1 MNDRSIRKHIII
13 IDLVEIAVVL
23 AMMLYTISES
33 QYVGEI
39 EFRYMYNQNTGEQLS
54 VIASIFIYIF
64 CWFVLGMV
72 PFAVVFLV
80 GLTVYFIIHRKDKN
94 LLYRSYSPPY
104 QVEFMAGGSFAF
116 FSVFLSELILVF
128 LHVSGLFYIAYPF

>member
-1 MNDRSIRKHIII
+1 MPPTKIDRSIQKHIII
-13 IDLVEIAVVL
+13 IALVEIAVVL

-33 QYVGEI
+33 QYIGEI
-39 EFRYMYNQNTGEQLS
+39 EFRYMYNQNTGERLS
-54 VIASIFIYIF
+54 TIASIFIYIF
-64 CWFVLGMV
+64 CWFVLGML

-104 QVEFMAGGSFAF
+104 KVEFGVGGSIAF
-116 FSVFLSELILVF
+116 FLCFL
-128 LHVSGLFYIAYPF
+128 AN

>member
-1 MNDRSIRKHIII
+1 MNDRSIRKHII

-33 QYVGEI
+33 QYIGEI
-39 EFRYMYNQNTGEQLS
+39 EFRYMYNQNTGDQLS

-64 CWFVLGMV
+64 CWFVLGML

-80 GLTVYFIIHRKDKN
+80 GLTVYFIIHRKDEN
-94 LLYRSYSPPY
+94 LFNRSYSPPY
-104 QVEFMAGGSFAF
+104 KVEFMAGGSFAF
-116 FSVFLSELILVF
+116 FLCF
-128 LHVSGLFYIAYPF
+128 